1 MIIYSPLD
9 GDALTTSIPSRSRC
23 CFLMTPLG
31 RHVPDEIEA
40 IGQAVSDSCANFDYE
55 VIDVRARVTGRDFLM
70 KIWQLIASTPL
81 CVGICHEEIPF
92 STQANI
98 YYELGVA
105 QALGKETL
113 LVKSPKASVPSDLV
127 RTEYVEF
134 NGQFG
139 ANFGLYLESLREQ
152 ADHYEVVA
160 DQLDRNPILA
170 IDYLKRAFLITG
182 EERLRGK
189 AQELLGAAGLEM
201 RARNSVE
208 QLAADF

>member
-1 MIIYSPLD
+1 
-9 GDALTTSIPSRSRC
+9 
-23 CFLMTPLG
+23 
-31 RHVPDEIEA
+31 
-40 IGQAVSDSCANFDYE
+40 
-55 VIDVRARVTGRDFLM
+55 M

-105 QALGKETL
+105 QALVKETL

-139 ANFGLYLESLREQ
+139 ANFELYLESLREQ